1 MWVSWCV
8 FGGAGFVVLSMSF
21 QFQIRKPRAVRVE
34 SVKVLR
40 QPANLPT
47 KNSRPPIP
55 TTCTVYCAPTGEIWR
70 YQLMSKVAHSLTS
83 HSDHINNLSSFES
96 ARRHWSRDGA
106 LRHTYA
112 RGTSRHVFQHPR
124 SRQGGARVLFGLLP
138 GNVKHTTLCFQLAGP
153 YREFP

>member
-1 MWVSWCV
+1 M
-8 FGGAGFVVLSMSF
+8 GGADNFVFSISLNF
-21 QFQIRKPRAVRVE
+21 LIRKPRAV
-34 SVKVLR
+34 SIDKVKGLR
-40 QPANLPT
+40 QQANLPT
-47 KNSRPPIP
+47 ENSRPPIP

-96 ARRHWSRDGA
+96 ARRHCSRDGA